1 MKLKKSYTILILPNP
16 KDKPYRFILTK
27 RALNTILAASAFLV
41 LLFLFMGGSY
51 IVMSGKVWEL
61 ESLRKVTKSQKL
73 QIQTFA
79 STVDELKKQMSRLN
93 ELDTKLRVITN
104 LDTTDKKNNN
114 TQVLG
119 MGGQKEADLSNT
131 ASLDE
136 KMHEEALAKMHDEMT
151 RLKSDVLKQ
160 ELSFQELSDFMKE
173 KSSMWA
179 STPSIWPVKG
189 WLTSGFG
196 NRVSPFT
203 GSWQM
208 HKGIDIAARSDTPII
223 APAAGIVVK
232 EGFEAGLG
240 KTIKIDHGYGYV
252 TSYGHMSKT
261 KVATGQRVKRGQVIG
276 YVGNTGYSTG
286 PHLHYEV
293 HVNNIPVNPIKHI
306 LD

>member
-27 RALNTILAASAFLV
+27 RALNTIITASAFLV

-104 LDTTDKKNNN
+104 LDSTDKKNNN

-119 MGGQKEADLSNT
+119 MGGQKEADLSNLS
-131 ASLDE
+131 SLDE

-160 ELSFQELSDFMKE
+160 ELSFQTL
-173 KSSMWA
+173 
-179 STPSIWPVKG
+179 
-189 WLTSGFG
+189 
-196 NRVSPFT
+196 
-203 GSWQM
+203 
-208 HKGIDIAARSDTPII
+208 
-223 APAAGIVVK
+223 
-232 EGFEAGLG
+232 
-240 KTIKIDHGYGYV
+240 
-252 TSYGHMSKT
+252 
-261 KVATGQRVKRGQVIG
+261 
-276 YVGNTGYSTG
+276 
-286 PHLHYEV
+286 
-293 HVNNIPVNPIKHI
+293 
-306 LD
+306 

>member
-27 RALNTILAASAFLV
+27 RALNTIITASAFLV

-61 ESLRKVTKSQKL
+61 ESLKKVTKSQKL

-104 LDTTDKKNNN
+104 LDTT
-114 TQVLG
+114 
-119 MGGQKEADLSNT
+119 EADLSNLS
-131 ASLDE
+131 SLDE

-208 HKGIDIAARSDTPII
+208 HKGIDIAARSETPII

-240 KTIKIDHGYGYV
+240 KSIKIDHGYGYV

-276 YVGNTGYSTG
+276 FVGNTGYSTG